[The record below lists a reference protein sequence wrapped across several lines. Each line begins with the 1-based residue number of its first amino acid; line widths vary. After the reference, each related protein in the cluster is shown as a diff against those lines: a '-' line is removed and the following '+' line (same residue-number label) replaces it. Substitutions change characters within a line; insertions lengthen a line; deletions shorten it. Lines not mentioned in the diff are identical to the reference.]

1 MHKTKSHSP
10 PKKEGKSNNT
20 KLQSD
25 QELTLSISALE
36 NICDSR
42 FTFINLFYY
51 NRLSYKTIFFF
62 KQRSCNNTKRTEK
75 KKMNEHPTSFKYNK
89 KRH

>member
-1 MHKTKSHSP
+1 MRKTKSHSP

-42 FTFINLFYY
+42 FTFINLVYY
-51 NRLSYKTIFFF
+51 TRLSYKTIFFLN
-62 KQRSCNNTKRTEK
+62 KEVVIIQRGR
-75 KKMNEHPTSFKYNK
+75 K
-89 KRH
+89 KRK